1 MKNKN
6 NDKTPSQLLNLITEV
21 REAYNGGK
29 YDQFAHSYATGVF
42 ISIIDSAR
50 SGLCDLQEGI
60 NNCYE
65 RHSKEL
71 ETIRDR
77 EMKNIQKVCNEA
89 KIEDLYA

>member
-6 NDKTPSQLLNLITEV
+6 NKSATELLNLITEV
-21 REAYNGGK
+21 REARIGGK

-42 ISIIDSAR
+42 ISIMDNAR
-50 SGLCDLQEGI
+50 GGWCDLQEGI
-60 NNCYE
+60 NRSFE
-65 RHSKEL
+65 AHSKEL
-71 ETIRDR
+71 QTIRDQ

>member
-21 REAYNGGK
+21 REAHNGGK

-50 SGLCDLQEGI
+50 DGWCDLQEGI
-60 NNCYE
+60 NNSYD

-71 ETIRDR
+71 QTIRDR
-77 EMKNIQKVCNEA
+77 EMKNIQKVCNES
-89 KIEDLYA
+89 KPEELYA